1 MNQAENMSFN
11 NILFG
16 NIPTPF
22 DATLISRSAVN
33 G

>member
-1 MNQAENMSFN
+1 MNQAENMSF